1 MSRGLRQF
9 VRIIFKT
16 FAAGAEKG
24 GGVAFNP
31 SGIGTLGQRIDLFDG
46 QHGKVEDL
54 AAASADEMVM
64 I

>member
-1 MSRGLRQF
+1 M
-9 VRIIFKT
+9 RIIFKT
-16 FAAGAEKG
+16 FAAGAEEG